1 MTNDST
7 GSSGAAATRTSTKGL
22 AVRGV
27 RVDLGGRTVL
37 DGVDLD
43 VHHGE
48 RVVLVGRS
56 GSGKSTLLRVLAGFQ
71 EVAAGTVELD
81 AEALVANGRHVVRPE
96 RRSVGLVF
104 QGGGLWPHMSVA
116 KTLDFA
122 LHHAGVPK
130 GERAA
135 RSKELLDQVE
145 LAGYEER
152 MPATLSG
159 GEAQRLSLARALSTR
174 PRLLL
179 LDGPLGPLDAE
190 LRAALLT
197 MLDDLRHAYG
207 FAALHVTHDPDEV
220 RGERTRL
227 VRLVDGRIEEAGG
240 GATTT

>member
-1 MTNDST
+1 MTDE
-7 GSSGAAATRTSTKGL
+7 RKGL
-22 AVRGV
+22 TVRGV
-27 RVDLGGRTVL
+27 RVELGGRAVL

-43 VHHGE
+43 VRDGE

-71 EVAAGTVELD
+71 EVSAGSVELD
-81 AEALVANGRHVVRPE
+81 GEGLVVDGRHAVRPE

-122 LHHAGVPK
+122 LHHAGVPR
-130 GERAA
+130 GERGA
-135 RSKELLDQVE
+135 RSRELLDQVE
-145 LAGYEER
+145 LAGYEAR

-179 LDGPLGPLDAE
+179 LDEPLGPLDAE
-190 LRAALLT
+190 LRDSLLT
-197 MLDDLRHAYG
+197 MLDELRHTYG

-227 VRLVDGRIEEAGG
+227 VRLADGKTVDATPTPTD
-240 GATTT
+240 GATTP